1 MFLKL
6 HLEDINKVQIEY
18 LSKLKQDWRRPFSR
32 LAQEPYYQP
41 LAGNVERPKG
51 EVLFGF

>member
-1 MFLKL
+1 MVTKL
-6 HLEDINKVQIEY
+6 HLQYINKVQIEY
-18 LSKLKQDWRRPFSR
+18 LSKLKQDWKRPFSR
-32 LAQEPYYQP
+32 FDQEPYYQP